1 MEAMENILTRR
12 SVRVYK
18 DQPVSRETLDTVLAA
33 AQMAPTWKNT
43 QTPGYIV
50 ITTPEKKAELMEAL
64 PAYNARNVSTAPV
77 VVVMTTK
84 KKRCAYERDG
94 SFTTKK
100 EDRWEMFDAALPAR
114 PFVWLHGPRDSAPAS
129 WASMMRTRFRHCWR
143 WPEDQYVTAIVSM
156 GYPAETPRAPKRKPL
171 EEKVQYV

>member
-50 ITTPEKKAELMEAL
+50 ITTPEKKSGTDGGA
-64 PAYNARNVSTAPV
+64 ARLQCTE
-77 VVVMTTK
+77 
-84 KKRCAYERDG
+84 Y
-94 SFTTKK
+94 F
-100 EDRWEMFDAALPAR
+100 
-114 PFVWLHGPRDSAPAS
+114 H
-129 WASMMRTRFRHCWR
+129 
-143 WPEDQYVTAIVSM
+143 
-156 GYPAETPRAPKRKPL
+156 RAGGGGNDH
-171 EEKVQYV
+171 EEKALRL